1 MTATSNNLIK
11 ATPLGAERRI
21 LESKIKFLDKNKFIE
36 LNDKINS
43 SYKDIQDKYG
53 KLKKVA
59 SPVVKNEYLCGLIK
73 STDVEKSLEGLL
85 DTIKGLAECTLGAF
99 QANGKN
105 LSAILELMKISVSI
119 ESGLYKLLDDS
130 ECSKEN
136 IANLLHDFCAQY
148 NIDSSAIEGLFEQ
161 SFNRTLTLR
170 ARINDLREELL
181 ERISKYEDRFEHL
194 DETIQQKEG
203 EFTYKFET
211 KINDLREKLLER
223 ISKYEDR
230 FEHLDETIQQKEGEF
245 TYKFETKAEEYKEQ
259 LEARVSGYLKVVNS
273 YNDELGIVRSSYKQE
288 IELEKKFLMDSI
300 EQYNIELS
308 KRHDV
313 KFEQYER
320 ENAELKTY
328 IKLLNESV
336 SKLQNRLTWSF
347 IISAIIV
354 LTVVV
359 NFIV

>member
-53 KLKKVA
+53 KIKKVA

-211 KINDLREKLLER
+211 K
-223 ISKYEDR
+223 
-230 FEHLDETIQQKEGEF
+230 
-245 TYKFETKAEEYKEQ
+245 AEEYKEQ
-259 LEARVSGYLKVVNS
+259 LEARVSGYLKVVN
-273 YNDELGIVRSSYKQE
+273 
-288 IELEKKFLMDSI
+288 
-300 EQYNIELS
+300 
-308 KRHDV
+308 
-313 KFEQYER
+313 
-320 ENAELKTY
+320 
-328 IKLLNESV
+328 
-336 SKLQNRLTWSF
+336 
-347 IISAIIV
+347 
-354 LTVVV
+354 
-359 NFIV
+359 

>member
-211 KINDLREKLLER
+211 K
-223 ISKYEDR
+223 
-230 FEHLDETIQQKEGEF
+230 
-245 TYKFETKAEEYKEQ
+245 AEEYKEQ

>member
-1 MTATSNNLIK
+1 MTATSNNVIK

-21 LESKIKFLDKNKFIE
+21 LENKIKFLNENKFIE
-36 LNDKINS
+36 LNDKIKS
-43 SYKDIQDKYG
+43 GYKDIQNKY
-53 KLKKVA
+53 KELKNVA
-59 SPVVKNEYLCGLIK
+59 SPVVENEYLWGLIK

-85 DTIKGLAECTLGAF
+85 GTIKGLASCTLGAF
-99 QANGKN
+99 QANGEN
-105 LSAILELMKISVSI
+105 LKAILELMKISVSI
-119 ESGLYKLLDDS
+119 ENDLYKQLEDS
-130 ECSKEN
+130 DCSKEN
-136 IANLLHDFCAQY
+136 IANLLHDFCVQY
-148 NIDSSAIEGLFEQ
+148 DIDSSAIEGLFEQ
-161 SFNRTLTLR
+161 SFSRTVTLR
-170 ARINDLREELL
+170 ARINDLREE
-181 ERISKYEDRFEHL
+181 I
-194 DETIQQKEG
+194 
-203 EFTYKFET
+203 
-211 KINDLREKLLER
+211 LER

>member
-1 MTATSNNLIK
+1 MTATSNNVIK

-21 LESKIKFLDKNKFIE
+21 LENKIKFLDKNKFIE

-43 SYKDIQDKYG
+43 SYKDIQDKY
-53 KLKKVA
+53 KELKNVA
-59 SPVVKNEYLCGLIK
+59 SPVVENEYLWGLIK

-85 DTIKGLAECTLGAF
+85 GTIKGLASCTLGAF

-148 NIDSSAIEGLFEQ
+148 NIGSSAIEGLFEQ

-194 DETIQQKEG
+194 DETIQQKE
-203 EFTYKFET
+203 E
-211 KINDLREKLLER
+211 
-223 ISKYEDR
+223 
-230 FEHLDETIQQKEGEF
+230 EF

-259 LEARVSGYLKVVNS
+259 LEARVNGYLKVVNS

>member
-1 MTATSNNLIK
+1 MTATSNNVIK

-21 LESKIKFLDKNKFIE
+21 LENKIKFLDKNKFIE

-43 SYKDIQDKYG
+43 SYKDIQDKY
-53 KLKKVA
+53 KELKNVA
-59 SPVVKNEYLCGLIK
+59 SPVVENEYLWGLIK

-85 DTIKGLAECTLGAF
+85 GTIKGLASCTLGAF

-148 NIDSSAIEGLFEQ
+148 NIGSSAIEGLFEQ

-194 DETIQQKEG
+194 DETIQQKE
-203 EFTYKFET
+203 E
-211 KINDLREKLLER
+211 
-223 ISKYEDR
+223 
-230 FEHLDETIQQKEGEF
+230 EF

-259 LEARVSGYLKVVNS
+259 LEARVNGYLKVVNN

-354 LTVVV
+354 LTVV

>member
-43 SYKDIQDKYG
+43 SYKDIQDKYD
-53 KLKKVA
+53 KLKEVA

-194 DETIQQKEG
+194 DETIQQKE
-203 EFTYKFET
+203 E
-211 KINDLREKLLER
+211 
-223 ISKYEDR
+223 
-230 FEHLDETIQQKEGEF
+230 EF

-259 LEARVSGYLKVVNS
+259 LEARVNGYLKIVNS

>member
-194 DETIQQKEG
+194 DETIQQKE
-203 EFTYKFET
+203 E
-211 KINDLREKLLER
+211 
-223 ISKYEDR
+223 
-230 FEHLDETIQQKEGEF
+230 EF

>member
-53 KLKKVA
+53 KLKEVA

-119 ESGLYKLLDDS
+119 ESDLYKLLDDS

-194 DETIQQKEG
+194 DETIQQKE
-203 EFTYKFET
+203 E
-211 KINDLREKLLER
+211 
-223 ISKYEDR
+223 
-230 FEHLDETIQQKEGEF
+230 EF

-259 LEARVSGYLKVVNS
+259 LEARVSGYLNVVNS